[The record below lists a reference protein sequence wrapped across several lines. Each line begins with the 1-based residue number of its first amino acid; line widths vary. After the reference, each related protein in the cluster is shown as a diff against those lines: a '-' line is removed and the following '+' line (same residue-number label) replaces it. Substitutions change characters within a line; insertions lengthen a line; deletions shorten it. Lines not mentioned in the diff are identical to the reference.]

1 MLFNTLFGSQE
12 GRQQQHGGPQETAPQ
27 DSPVASQGYAQA
39 GTETAEMGTPTS
51 DAHRSAE
58 VSLAE
63 ETADTDGAA
72 RYDQTAYGR
81 PSNRPATRAG
91 FAPGMESLH
100 MALQSHLILLVVHL
114 HEAASMSLHLT
125 TTKHRAMTFTQSAKA
140 ACG

>member
-1 MLFNTLFGSQE
+1 MYGLAGLLFDTLFGSQE
-12 GRQQQHGGPQETAPQ
+12 GRQQQHGASQETAPQ

-39 GTETAEMGTPTS
+39 DTETAETGAHTS

-63 ETADTDGAA
+63 DTADTDGAA

-91 FAPGMESLH
+91 FAPGMEDK
-100 MALQSHLILLVVHL
+100 ALQCKCKPNPAGRAFACVLQILH
-114 HEAASMSLHLT
+114 HCHCNRPKQNPE
-125 TTKHRAMTFTQSAKA
+125 Q
-140 ACG
+140 